1 VSLSVLIWLP
11 LAISLVVAVLPA
23 PFVRPAAALGS
34 LAPLGV
40 AIDFMARFKSGQAG
54 LQFVTDKVWIGALG
68 IHYKL
73 AINGLNITLILL
85 TAVLFTV
92 SLFWSAGRDLERPRL
107 YYFWFGM
114 AESAVLGAFAAQDL
128 ILFVAFFDL
137 MLIPFY
143 FLVGQW
149 GGPDRV
155 RATIKL
161 VIYTMVGSFLMLA
174 AAIATGVI
182 GAGSLGGHL
191 NFTFSALS
199 HVHLS
204 HSSQDWL
211 FLCFAA
217 AFLVKM
223 PLVPFHGWLR
233 DAYKA
238 MPIPVVAVFSG
249 ILSKVAAYGFLRIV
263 LPLFPYAT
271 RHYQLLMLLICLV
284 SIVWATSVAFTVR
297 DARLVVAYSS
307 IAQLAFITLGIF
319 SLRPDGGQGALLQMV
334 NHGLVTAGAFFVV
347 AALAARC
354 GGSESLDDMG
364 GVAFRAPV
372 LATLFLIIALATLA
386 MPGSSNFIG
395 EFMILLGVFQ
405 STTAIAVIAF
415 IGVVGASFYALR
427 LFIGSMHNRVGTR
440 VASREIVG
448 AELVAVA
455 PLVALILALAFF
467 PQFGLSRSQRSLKEA
482 IAPVSSVS
490 SSGSRVAAAH
500 ASNLAVAALPM
511 KGGSP

>member
-1 VSLSVLIWLP
+1 
-11 LAISLVVAVLPA
+11 
-23 PFVRPAAALGS
+23 
-34 LAPLGV
+34 
-40 AIDFMARFKSGQAG
+40 
-54 LQFVTDKVWIGALG
+54 
-68 IHYKL
+68 
-73 AINGLNITLILL
+73 
-85 TAVLFTV
+85 
-92 SLFWSAGRDLERPRL
+92 
-107 YYFWFGM
+107 
-114 AESAVLGAFAAQDL
+114 
-128 ILFVAFFDL
+128 VAFFDL

-143 FLVGQW
+143 FLIGQW

-284 SIVWATSVAFTVR
+284 SIVWATRWPSRCGTPAWWSPIQHR
-297 DARLVVAYSS
+297 PARLHHPGH
-307 IAQLAFITLGIF
+307 LL
-319 SLRPDGGQGALLQMV
+319 LRPDGGQGALLQMV

-347 AALAARC
+347 AALGLAAAEREP
-354 GGSESLDDMG
+354 GRHGRRRFPRARFWLAVPDHRPG
-364 GVAFRAPV
+364 HAGHRPARPTHRGV
-372 LATLFLIIALATLA
+372 
-386 MPGSSNFIG
+386 
-395 EFMILLGVFQ
+395 MILLGVFQ
-405 STTAIAVIAF
+405 STTATAVIRVHRR
-415 IGVVGASFYALR
+415 GRCVVLR
-427 LFIGSMHNRVGTR
+427 AAAVHRLECTTGWDA
-440 VASREIVG
+440 VASREIVRRRAGRRG
-448 AELVAVA
+448 AVW
-455 PLVALILALAFF
+455 ALIWPWPFF
-467 PQFGLSRSQRSLKEA
+467 PQFGLSRSSARSRKR
-482 IAPVSSVS
+482 SSGELREP
-490 SSGSRVAAAH
+490 SGSRVAAAP
-500 ASNLAVAALPM
+500 ASNLGR
-511 KGGSP
+511 GGTGR